1 MKKHLLTLTTG
12 IFLATTS
19 VHSLHAHCQMPCGI
33 YHDDMVYD
41 QIDQYAE
48 TMYKCCSELNSDHAT
63 DSIKD
68 RQQFVRWIME
78 KEKASDE
85 VSILITTYFLQQ
97 KIKPGEED
105 TTKRLILAHNL
116 LFLIVQIKQ
125 NCDVKFTHEFMETW
139 EQFKHMFHRKDY
151 ECKIEQS
158 KLQQWKKEA
167 EALKAKEAA
176 EKEAAEKSEKPLA
189 EAQKQ
194 THNHADPH
202 THDHTH

>member
-1 MKKHLLTLTTG
+1 MKKQLLVMTTS
-12 IFLATTS
+12 IFLSVTS
-19 VHSLHAHCQMPCGI
+19 IETLHSHCQMPCGI

-48 TMYKCCSELNSDHAT
+48 TMYKCSAELNSDNSNT
-63 DSIKD
+63 VKD
-68 RQQFVRWIME
+68 RQQFVRWVIQ
-78 KEKASDE
+78 KEKASDD

-97 KIKPGEED
+97 KIKPDEAD
-105 TTKRLILAHNL
+105 TPKRLALAHKL

-125 NCDVKFTHEFMETW
+125 NCDAKFVHEFMEAW
-139 EQFKHMFHRKDY
+139 EQFKHMFHRQDY

-167 EALKAKEAA
+167 DALK
-176 EKEAAEKSEKPLA
+176 EKEAAAAKGEEPVA
-189 EAQKQ
+189 DAHEH
-194 THNHADPH
+194 THDHAHDH